1 MNKKII
7 IPEFCTLNVIELIFV
22 VTFLIAAIYALATF
36 RGNAGVVYGIFIVG
50 GGIIAYLCGRTE
62 VNFVITRRDGFKGLA
77 KYCLH
82 LLWVL
87 PLIWGVGA
95 LIGMLAN
102 EPYNTINAFNYGV
115 DPVGFLAIIGFIV
128 VSFIKR
134 K

>member
-1 MNKKII
+1 MKKKIVF
-7 IPEFCTLNVIELIFV
+7 PEFLTLNVIELAVV

-36 RGNAGVVYGIFIVG
+36 RGNAGMIYGIFIVG
-50 GGIIAYLCGRTE
+50 GGIVAYLCGRTE
-62 VNFVITRRDGFKGLA
+62 VNFVLKRRYGFKSLA

-95 LIGMLAN
+95 LIGRLAN
-102 EPYNTINAFNYGV
+102 EPYDTINAFNYGV

-128 VSFIKR
+128 VSFVKR